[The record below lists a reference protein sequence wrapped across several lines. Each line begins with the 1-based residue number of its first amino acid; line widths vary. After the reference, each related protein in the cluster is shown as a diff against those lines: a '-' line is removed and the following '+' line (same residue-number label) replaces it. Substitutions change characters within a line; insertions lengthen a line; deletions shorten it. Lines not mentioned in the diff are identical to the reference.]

1 VKEILPGIYRWE
13 HRFGPG
19 IPGASLYVRT
29 AAGPVVIDPLIPRE
43 GFDPLAALGDPV
55 AVILTTHWHER
66 DALAYEARFGVRRY
80 VNALPDARESRRG
93 TRFYAGERLLDTFR
107 TLDLGGISP
116 GETGLL
122 LERDGGILIV
132 GDALFNFEGPDLRN
146 PLSLLVP
153 LLMPYG
159 PPQPR
164 PAWLSDDMRLSRR
177 QLDTLSTHSFA
188 HLLPSHG
195 EPLIG
200 DALAKVTAALEGQNH
215 AQRRHPSSARG
226 RTPDETA

>member
-1 VKEILPGIYRWE
+1 VKEILPGIFRWE
-13 HRFGPG
+13 RRFGPG
-19 IPGASLYVRT
+19 IPGASLYIRT
-29 AAGPVVIDPLIPRE
+29 AAGPVVIDPLIPPE
-43 GFDPLAALGDPV
+43 GFDALAELGDPV

-93 TRFYAGERLLDTFR
+93 TRFYAGEVLLDTFR
-107 TLDLGGISP
+107 TLDVGGISP

-132 GDALFNFEGPDLRN
+132 GDAFFNFERLDITN

-177 QLDTLSTHSFA
+177 QLETLAAQSFE

-200 DALAKVTAALEGQNH
+200 DATAKVAAALDRQNR
-215 AQRRHPSSARG
+215 AQRGLWSHSHTARV
-226 RTPDETA
+226 

>member
-1 VKEILPGIYRWE
+1 MKEILPGIYRWE

-29 AAGPVVIDPLIPRE
+29 PAGPVVIDPLIPAE
-43 GFDPLAALGDPV
+43 GFDALAALGDPV

-93 TRFYAGERLLDTFR
+93 TRFYAGEVLLETFR
-107 TLDLGGISP
+107 TLDLGGVSP

-122 LERDGGILIV
+122 MERDGGIAIV
-132 GDALFNFEGPDLRN
+132 GDAFFNFERLDVTN

-177 QLDTLSTHSFA
+177 QLESLSTYPFA

-200 DALAKVTAALEGQNH
+200 DASRKVAAALARQNH
-215 AQRRHPSSARG
+215 AQRSIFSHSRAAS
-226 RTPDETA
+226 

>member
-13 HRFGPG
+13 RRFGPG

-29 AAGPVVIDPLIPRE
+29 AAGPVVIDPLIPRD
-43 GFDPLAALGDPV
+43 GFDALAALGDPV

-93 TRFYAGERLLDTFR
+93 TRFYAGEVLLDTFR
-107 TLDLGGISP
+107 TIDLGGISP

-122 LERDGGILIV
+122 LEREGGIAIV
-132 GDALFNFEGPDLRN
+132 GDAFFNFERLDVAN
-146 PLSLLVP
+146 PLSLLIP
-153 LLMPYG
+153 LVMPYG

-177 QLDTLSTHSFA
+177 QLDALRAHSFA

-200 DALAKVTAALEGQNH
+200 NAAEKVASALDEQNR
-215 AQRRHPSSARG
+215 AQRALFSRS
-226 RTPDETA
+226 

>member
-1 VKEILPGIYRWE
+1 MKEILPGIYRWE
-13 HRFGPG
+13 RRFGPG
-19 IPGASLYVRT
+19 IPAASLYVRT
-29 AAGPVVIDPLIPRE
+29 PGGPVVIDPLIPQE
-43 GFDPLAALGDPV
+43 GFDALAALGDPV

-93 TRFYAGERLLDTFR
+93 TRFYAGEVLLEVFR
-107 TLDLGGISP
+107 TIDLGGISP

-122 LERDGGILIV
+122 LERDGGIAIV
-132 GDALFNFEGPDLRN
+132 GDAFFNFERLDVTN

-153 LLMPYG
+153 FLMPYG

-177 QLDTLSTHSFA
+177 QLDALRAHTFE

-195 EPLIG
+195 EALIG
-200 DALAKVTAALEGQNH
+200 NASARVATALDKQNR
-215 AQRRHPSSARG
+215 AQRAAFAHS
-226 RTPDETA
+226 